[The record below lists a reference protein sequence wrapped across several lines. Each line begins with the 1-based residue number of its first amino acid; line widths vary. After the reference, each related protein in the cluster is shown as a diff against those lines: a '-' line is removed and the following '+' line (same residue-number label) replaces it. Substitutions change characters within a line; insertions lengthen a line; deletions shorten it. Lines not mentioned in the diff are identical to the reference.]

1 MTAPVENSTSSF
13 TSPSENPVFT
23 FARVDPESLEV
34 TIKYN
39 TNGGDRWSPEDIEC
53 TIPFDVLADMA
64 TKDSEGT
71 IQLLEDPTKVA
82 AKTEAQ
88 WNSVRAQQSDLLYKS
103 DWTCS
108 VVDPPAP
115 ILAQRDQWIAY
126 RAALRDVTTQS
137 DPFNIVWPAVPS
149 V

>member
-1 MTAPVENSTSSF
+1 MSA
-13 TSPSENPVFT
+13 SPSETPVFT
-23 FARVDPESLEV
+23 FARVDPESLAV
-34 TIKYN
+34 TLTYN
-39 TNGGDRWSPEDIEC
+39 TNGGPKWAEDDLEC
-53 TIPFDVLADMA
+53 TIPFDVLADQA
-64 TKDSEGT
+64 TLIDGT
-71 IQLLEDPTKVA
+71 VTLQTDPTKVA

-137 DPFNIVWPAVPS
+137 DPFNIVWPSPPVA
-149 V
+149 

>member
-1 MTAPVENSTSSF
+1 MRDTLCIVGSYNSNAPDYGRFGGECG
-13 TSPSENPVFT
+13 SPQVT
-23 FARVDPESLEV
+23 VHLEV
-34 TIKYN
+34 
-39 TNGGDRWSPEDIEC
+39 PEGLDPQCI
-53 TIPFDVLADMA
+53 MA
-64 TKDSEGT
+64 VRDSESGEIT
-71 IQLLEDPTKVA
+71 LQEDPQKVA

-137 DPFNIVWPAVPS
+137 DPFNIVWPSPPVAN
-149 V
+149 

>member
-1 MTAPVENSTSSF
+1 MTTTIVVDTVTLEFMNYWPSNMANPPIVTGPNPQVSLETSED
-13 TSPSENPVFT
+13 PLILMAVK
-23 FARVDPESLEV
+23 DPETDEV
-34 TIKYN
+34 TLQ
-39 TNGGDRWSPEDIEC
+39 T
-53 TIPFDVLADMA
+53 
-64 TKDSEGT
+64 
-71 IQLLEDPTKVA
+71 DPTKVA

-126 RAALRDVTTQS
+126 RAALRDVTTQT
-137 DPFNIVWPAVPS
+137 DPFNIVWPSPPVAN
-149 V
+149 